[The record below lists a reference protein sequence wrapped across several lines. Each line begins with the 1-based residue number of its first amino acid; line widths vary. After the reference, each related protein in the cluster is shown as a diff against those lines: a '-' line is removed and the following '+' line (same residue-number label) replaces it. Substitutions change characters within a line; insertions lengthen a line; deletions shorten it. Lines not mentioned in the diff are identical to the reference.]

1 MKYFGAGLGEM
12 HKELGTMIRKAD
24 RLEDARRLFSELHG
38 ALHLSEVSGGE
49 ENELDRLTGDL
60 EDTEYAVM
68 VTSKDETIAWA
79 LWHIARLEDLTM
91 NLLVSGGEQVWN
103 REWARRLGTAVADTG
118 NAMSDDQIME
128 LSKALR
134 PAELLQYRSAV
145 GRRTRQIVEGLTADN
160 MKREVR
166 KEDLKRIR
174 EEGGV
179 TAQEDSVWLLDYW
192 EKKDVAGLLLMPPT
206 RDPMLHLND
215 CCKWK
220 QQIRSKKKFYRS

>member
-60 EDTEYAVM
+60 EDPEYAVM

-103 REWARRLGTAVADTG
+103 REWARRLGTAVADHG
-118 NAMSDDQIME
+118 AQQG
-128 LSKALR
+128 AA
-134 PAELLQYRSAV
+134 P
-145 GRRTRQIVEGLTADN
+145 RRTAAIQERGRQ
-160 MKREVR
+160 
-166 KEDLKRIR
+166 
-174 EEGGV
+174 
-179 TAQEDSVWLLDYW
+179 
-192 EKKDVAGLLLMPPT
+192 KDETDRGRT
-206 RDPMLHLND
+206 DGR
-215 CCKWK
+215 
-220 QQIRSKKKFYRS
+220 

>member
-60 EDTEYAVM
+60 EDPEYAVM

-118 NAMSDDQIME
+118 NAMSAPFVRNI
-128 LSKALR
+128 
-134 PAELLQYRSAV
+134 LLA
-145 GRRTRQIVEGLTADN
+145 
-160 MKREVR
+160 M
-166 KEDLKRIR
+166 
-174 EEGGV
+174 
-179 TAQEDSVWLLDYW
+179 QEF
-192 EKKDVAGLLLMPPT
+192 
-206 RDPMLHLND
+206 
-215 CCKWK
+215 
-220 QQIRSKKKFYRS
+220 QQP

>member
-60 EDTEYAVM
+60 EDPEYAVM

-134 PAELLQYRSAV
+134 PAELLQYTDTG
-145 GRRTRQIVEGLTADN
+145 GRRRHSTGGLGLA
-160 MKREVR
+160 
-166 KEDLKRIR
+166 
-174 EEGGV
+174 
-179 TAQEDSVWLLDYW
+179 S
-192 EKKDVAGLLLMPPT
+192 GLLGKEGRGRAFAHAADTGPHAAFKRL
-206 RDPMLHLND
+206 L
-215 CCKWK
+215 
-220 QQIRSKKKFYRS
+220 